1 MTCRWVN
8 IPIVRLFILI
18 FLFYAYRLQVL
29 ARYMNGEGGRKEA
42 EVARTAAEERRIA
55 AENAYAVAE
64 KARAAAEEARTQ
76 AENRIRELE
85 ERLAGG
91 LYSSSLSV

>member
-8 IPIVRLFILI
+8 IPVVGSF
-18 FLFYAYRLQVL
+18 FLFYAYRLQVWE
-29 ARYMNGEGGRKEA
+29 RYMNGEGGRKEA

-64 KARAAAEEARTQ
+64 NARAAAEEARTQ

-85 ERLAGG
+85 ERLARG
-91 LYSSSLSV
+91 LYSSSLGV